1 VTFVSDRVLEH
12 LRRVSDEPDLAG
24 TKYELVRE
32 IGRGGMG
39 AVYLAEDS
47 ELGRQVALKVSTTV
61 GSSALGARL
70 RNEARVIAGL
80 EHPGIVPVHDAGVL
94 PDGRVFYAMKLV
106 RGQRLDEW
114 AKTAD
119 RRAALRLFQR
129 ICEAVAFAHAHG
141 VVHRD
146 LKPEN
151 VMVGEFGEALVMDW
165 GLAKLID
172 SVEAASGDGVES
184 HPGKTAAG
192 AVLGTPA
199 FMSPEQARGDAVDH
213 RADVFALG
221 AVLYFLLAGRPPYH
235 GESALAAIEAARAGA
250 PAPLRSI
257 ADVPRPLASICAKA
271 MAREPDARYPS
282 AQALAADIE
291 ACVDQR
297 PVSAH
302 RESAIEIAARFA
314 SRHRVVLSLLA
325 VYLAVR
331 VALAFASE

>member
-1 VTFVSDRVLEH
+1 MFVSDRVLDH

-24 TKYELVRE
+24 TRYKLGRE

-39 AVYLAEDS
+39 AVYLVEDT
-47 ELGRQVALKVSTTV
+47 ELGREVALKVSTAT

-70 RNEARVIAGL
+70 RNEARVIAAL

-106 RGQRLDEW
+106 RGERLDRW
-114 AKTAD
+114 SKTAEP
-119 RRAALRLFQR
+119 RAALRLFQR

-165 GLAKLID
+165 GLAKL
-172 SVEAASGDGVES
+172 VES
-184 HPGKTAAG
+184 AETSPDADGEPHGTDTAAG

-199 FMSPEQARGDAVDH
+199 FMSPEQARGDAID
-213 RADVFALG
+213 RSADVFALG
-221 AVLYFLLAGRPPYH
+221 AVLYFLLAGRAPYS
-235 GESALAAIEAARAGA
+235 GESAQAVLDAARAGE
-250 PAPLRSI
+250 PARVRSI
-257 ADVPRPLASICAKA
+257 ADVPRPLASICEKA
-271 MAREPDARYPS
+271 MARDPRARYSS
-282 AQALAADIE
+282 AKALAADVE
-291 ACVDQR
+291 AFLDQR

-314 SRHRVVLSLLA
+314 SRHRVVLSLLL
-325 VYLAVR
+325 VYLVVR